1 MAITGKKGH
10 AAKPPTKSKNSTG
23 KVKTKRGIDHTKAPS
38 RATRKTTSRTPRQQN
53 SDATY
58 IFECTRL
65 GCGYRIPREERAEQG
80 SIRFDLKCPK
90 CHNREFKCLGKGFN
104 VYVAGPPI
112 TGKRPAARS
121 FLENIAKTRPVPPDW
136 VYVNNFQNPY
146 EPKTLKLPS
155 GRAKVF
161 QKDMKNLVD
170 QAKRAVPAALQNEE
184 FVSRGN
190 TITKKAVAERN
201 KILSD
206 LNKQAEV

>member
-1 MAITGKKGH
+1 MTVNELSPEKLRLEC
-10 AAKPPTKSKNSTG
+10 PPDQVGCETSAELG
-23 KVKTKRGIDHTKAPS
+23 PVDGIIGQDRALKA
-38 RATRKTTSRTPRQQN
+38 
-53 SDATY
+53 
-58 IFECTRL
+58 
-65 GCGYRIPREERAEQG
+65 
-80 SIRFDLKCPK
+80 LKFGVEMK
-90 CHNREFKCLGKGFN
+90 GKGFN

-121 FLENIAKTRPVPPDW
+121 FLENIAKARPVPPDW

-190 TITKKAVAERN
+190 TIRVETPSERRLTKRGKRSTILIPERWR
-201 KILSD
+201 S
-206 LNKQAEV
+206 